1 MWAKAVER
9 VSQTWEGLID
19 DEELE
24 KVTEQLCT
32 TKTEVTQMK
41 NVIKKLPLVEKIAK
55 VAKMKKV

>member
-1 MWAKAVER
+1 MWAKAVEK

-41 NVIKKLPLVEKIAK
+41 NG
-55 VAKMKKV
+55 MKKFPLA